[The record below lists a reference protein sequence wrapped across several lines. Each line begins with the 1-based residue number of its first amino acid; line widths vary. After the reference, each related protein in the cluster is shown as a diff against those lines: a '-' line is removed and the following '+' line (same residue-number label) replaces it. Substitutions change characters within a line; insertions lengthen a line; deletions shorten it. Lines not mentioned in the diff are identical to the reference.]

1 MFDRYWFLL
10 AVLLGVV
17 VIFLASLSLI
27 IGP

>member
-17 VIFLASLSLI
+17 LIFLASLSLI

>member
-27 IGP
+27 IGL